1 MTTPA
6 IEARLSA
13 VETSI
18 YRIAHDAEVASV
30 WRGEAKEL
38 LTVLE
43 GREKAA
49 IDCRNDLRNQILDL
63 KQIIID
69 DKEVRAKERAAAEAD
84 RDALSNR
91 LVRKIKTAT
100 VAKII
105 GGVCGTALLAVVGT
119 MLSPET
125 LEVVRK
131 ALEAVQ

>member
-1 MTTPA
+1 MITPS
-6 IEARLSA
+6 IDARLSA

-18 YRIAHDAEVASV
+18 YRIAHDAEVAGV

-38 LTVLE
+38 LTMLE

-69 DKEVRAKERAAAEAD
+69 DKEVRAKERAAVDAD
-84 RDALSNR
+84 RDALSTK
-91 LVRKIKTAT
+91 LGRKIRTATIAKTAGA
-100 VAKII
+100 VVSA
-105 GGVCGTALLAVVGT
+105 ALLAAVGT

-125 LEVVRK
+125 LEVVRS
-131 ALEAVQ
+131 ALEAIQ